1 MLEFF
6 DSCHPR
12 RYNPRPMTSHHQRL
26 PQHIDPFRLANTGQ
40 SLSGTIPLKQMPRLS
55 PLLTD
60 SQGEVEVVLE
70 FSVDPAGTAIVSG
83 RIRTELHLRC
93 QRCTEKMTWPVNSEF
108 CLGLVSSEAL
118 IEGLPEP
125 YEPYLVE
132 SLPVFLQDMIEDE
145 LLLVLP
151 QIPKHDLAEC
161 PGRSYLSTDSDEQQE
176 KQPDTH
182 QPFAGLSD
190 LIKHD

>member
-1 MLEFF
+1 M
-6 DSCHPR
+6 
-12 RYNPRPMTSHHQRL
+12 
-26 PQHIDPFRLANTGQ
+26 
-40 SLSGTIPLKQMPRLS
+40 
-55 PLLTD
+55 
-60 SQGEVEVVLE
+60 LE
-70 FSVDPAGTAIVSG
+70 FSVDPAGTAILNG
-83 RIRTELHLRC
+83 RIQTELHLRC
-93 QRCTEKMTWPVNSEF
+93 QRCTENMTWPVSSDF
-108 CLGLVSSEAL
+108 CLGLVSSEAS
-118 IEGLPEP
+118 IEGLPEQ
-125 YEPYLVE
+125 YEPYVVE
-132 SLPVFLQDMIEDE
+132 SLPVFLQDIIEDE